1 METLSYRFANLEDAE
16 IIHQYTQEVFIE
28 SQNVLFLPDFLLN
41 SIKGDELS
49 YLLKIIQDNR
59 SFIYLA
65 FSGSRMVGMSDGHLS
80 KPPTPKLTIGVTV
93 KKNFRRKGIGKK
105 LIESMILECQ
115 RRNILEL
122 NLHTYS
128 HNHAAL
134 ALYQNLG
141 FETLYDSNNKKII
154 TSSGEVVSKV
164 DMRMLIE

>member
-1 METLSYRFANLEDAE
+1 M
-16 IIHQYTQEVFIE
+16 E
-28 SQNVLFLPDFLLN
+28 SQNVLLLPNYLLN

-59 SFIYLA
+59 GIIYLA
-65 FSGSRMVGMSDGHLS
+65 FSGPRMVGMSDGRLS

-93 KKNFRRKGIGKK
+93 QKNFRRKGIAKK
-105 LIESMILECQ
+105 LIEGMVLECRQ
-115 RRNILEL
+115 RNILEL
-122 NLHTYS
+122 KLHTYS

-141 FETLYDSNNKKII
+141 FKTLHNSHNETAI
-154 TSSGEVVSKV
+154 TSSGEIVSKV